1 MKAGIWN
8 GKGQG
13 KERKGIGREGKGI
26 KGFVIIQGREGTPRV
41 LFLFLFVFFKS
52 FHSSRQ
58 IMIYRT
64 TTLHRYGTEWM

>member
-26 KGFVIIQGREGTPRV
+26 KGFVIIQGREGTPRDR
-41 LFLFLFVFFKS
+41 KS
-52 FHSSRQ
+52 VV
-58 IMIYRT
+58 
-64 TTLHRYGTEWM
+64 